1 MNQRYLIRFNGS
13 LGSLDEEGKFY
24 FQADFHFE
32 SGVKIKEIILAGK
45 DRAKWSGDFEPSDTF
60 TNGS

>member
-32 SGVKIKEIILAGK
+32 SGVKIKNK
-45 DRAKWSGDFEPSDTF
+45 RFF
-60 TNGS
+60 